1 MEKLDINKSYLDLT
15 GKTALITG
23 GTMGIG
29 EAIANELHSA
39 GATLIITGAENEN
52 VIDRLNKNLKD
63 KNISNVFYFRADFC
77 EENCYTNLFKYLD
90 SFNSIDICINN
101 AGTNRNNFLE
111 NITEEDYNF
120 LLEVNVKAPFLITQY
135 VSKRMKI
142 SNYGR
147 IVNLAS
153 IWSVISRERRT
164 VYSITK
170 SAILGLTKTSAIEL
184 APYNILV
191 NAISPGFTLT
201 ELTKKTLPQ
210 KEFELLKD
218 QVPIKRFAQPD
229 EIARTVLFLVSNMNT
244 YITGQNIII
253 DGGFTNV

>member
-1 MEKLDINKSYLDLT
+1 MKPNIANLDLT

-29 EAIANELHSA
+29 EAIANELHNA
-39 GATLIITGAENEN
+39 GANLIITGAESQQEINQ
-52 VIDRLNKNLKD
+52 LNKKVND
-63 KNISNVFYFRADFC
+63 KKINNINYFRANFC
-77 EENCYTNLFKYLD
+77 EQNCYKELFEYLD
-90 SFNSIDICINN
+90 SFQNIDICINN
-101 AGTNRNNFLE
+101 AGTNRNNLLE
-111 NITEEDYNF
+111 NITEEDYSF

-135 VSKRMKI
+135 VSKRMKDA
-142 SNYGR
+142 NYGR

-164 VYSITK
+164 VYSMTK

-184 APYNILV
+184 APHNILV
-191 NAISPGFTLT
+191 NAVSPGFTLT
-201 ELTKKTLPQ
+201 ELTKKTLPKQ
-210 KEFELLKD
+210 EFDILKN
-218 QVPIKRFAQPD
+218 QVPIKRFAQPY
-229 EIARTVLFLVSNMNT
+229 EIAKTILFLVSNMNT